1 MLEILS
7 SARPQLVSR
16 LLIEEEQE
24 DPYVI
29 GVLLLEWLVELIG
42 CIEEGGLRGEA
53 GSGLG
58 RLKEE
63 YVQLMVNTKLIILL
77 RGKIRE

>member
-1 MLEILS
+1 V
-7 SARPQLVSR
+7 PR

-24 DPYVI
+24 DQYLI

-42 CIEEGGLRGEA
+42 CLEESGLKEGA
-53 GSGLG
+53 GNGLG

>member
-7 SARPQLVSR
+7 TARHHLVPR
-16 LLIEEEQE
+16 LIIEEEQE
-24 DPYVI
+24 DQYLI

-42 CIEEGGLRGEA
+42 CLEESGLKEGA
-53 GSGLG
+53 GNVLG